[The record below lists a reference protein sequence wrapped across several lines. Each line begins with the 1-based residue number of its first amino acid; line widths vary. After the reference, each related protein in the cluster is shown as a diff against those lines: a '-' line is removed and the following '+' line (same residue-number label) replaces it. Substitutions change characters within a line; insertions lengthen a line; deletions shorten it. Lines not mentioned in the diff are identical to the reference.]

1 MPGSV
6 FDAVVT
12 VFRLHKPDTKPFLDS
27 EISATATRDNKSG
40 TWRVASSAPG
50 ERLHRHAVLSWK
62 ARGGGRRGGAGV
74 TTPGGQLPS
83 HGRRTAPAADQFCA
97 LPRTEQTQT

>member
-1 MPGSV
+1 FDCYFHFILLSNLFHPKHEAASDSRVMPGSV

-27 EISATATRDNKSG
+27 EIYATATRDNKSG

-62 ARGGGRRGGAGV
+62 ARGGCRR
-74 TTPGGQLPS
+74 
-83 HGRRTAPAADQFCA
+83 AAA
-97 LPRTEQTQT
+97 